1 MNYFIS
7 DTHFGHFNIIRFDNR
22 PFTTLEEMDY
32 KLIENWNSTVNKDD
46 TIYILGDFS
55 WYKADKTAE
64 ILKQLKGHK
73 RLIKGNHDK
82 FLHNAECKKQFDS
95 VVDYDEITIDNK
107 KVILSHYP
115 ITFFNGHY
123 HNTIHLYGHVHNSH
137 EWNFVES
144 IKRQLLEM
152 DIPCSMYNVGA
163 MISYMGYTPRTLEEI
178 ISNNIKQ

>member
-7 DTHFGHFNIIRFDNR
+7 DTHFGHLNIIRFDNR
-22 PFTTLEEMDY
+22 PFITLEEMDG
-32 KLIENWNSTVNKDD
+32 KLIENWNNVVNRDD
-46 TIYILGDFS
+46 TVYILGDFS
-55 WYKADKTAE
+55 WYKADKTTE

-95 VVDYDEITIDNK
+95 IVDYDEIKVDNK
-107 KVILSHYP
+107 KVVLSHYP

-123 HNTIHLYGHVHNSH
+123 YNSIHLYGHVHNSH

-144 IKRQLLEM
+144 VKRQLLEM
-152 DIPCSMYNVGA
+152 DIPCEMYNVGA
-163 MISYMGYTPRTLEEI
+163 MISYIDYTPRTLDEI
-178 ISNNIKQ
+178 INNNIKK